1 MRPDDLFHPDHVV
14 PSPEFAAAFVKRPDF
29 GESHMLMELLTVMGQ
44 IFIILDRITDTD
56 IQIQNSHIFQD
67 LLQSRNRIDHIR
79 DRIVHRF
86 IFDVIYPFWDR
97 RFIYDSFSTRTGK
110 GTSFGIRRVEEQIRK
125 VTRNYQKEAFVIK
138 LDLQGFFM
146 SLPREK
152 VFERAVFG
160 LKRQFP
166 RGGKLYSTT
175 KFLLEQ
181 VIFDEPTNGVRLF
194 GKREE
199 FQKIPRDKSLF
210 YSGEGRGLV
219 IGNLTSQILANIYLD
234 QLDRFVKFKLGYKF
248 YGRYADDFYILVPEE
263 ELVKA
268 KRDIGEI
275 ERFLREE
282 LRLKLHPKKR
292 YIQNIKK
299 GIPFLGVVI
308 YPGRKVPGRRVRANF
323 RKRAREVASGVR
335 NPEIITSYLG
345 YMKNLNGKKVT
356 KKVFEENGWSFKF

>member
-1 MRPDDLFHPDHVV
+1 MEFSEELLLRLTEAYHEARRGKRKTKDEHEFEVNEIENLINLRDAILKRTYRPG
-14 PSPEFAAAFVKRPDF
+14 AGKAFVLKNPVRREVFTAPF
-29 GESHMLMELLTVMGQ
+29 
-44 IFIILDRITDTD
+44 
-56 IQIQNSHIFQD
+56 
-67 LLQSRNRIDHIR
+67 R